1 MSKPELAQRISEDLS
16 QGNIESIREALSNV
30 HPSEI
35 ASIIQ
40 NFDPDDHTKIL
51 EALDNETASEVILE
65 LDPEQREDI
74 LEDFDADKI
83 ADIADEMDSDD
94 AADLLGE
101 LPEQTA
107 QSVLD
112 KMNPEEAKDVKP
124 LLKYPEDTAG
134 GIMQTELV
142 KVSQN
147 STVRDTI
154 NWIRLIAD
162 EVEDFQLVFVTDNQD
177 KLLGQISLTKLI
189 LATASTNV
197 TAIMEPIEVTTTP
210 YIDQEEVAKI
220 FQKYDILSLPVVD
233 SSGVLLGR
241 ITADDVLDVISEE
254 ASEDLFQMAGVGD
267 SLHPIYTPTRTRIQ
281 LRAPWLLLT
290 LIGELFIAFI
300 IVYAFQPTLEKV
312 AILAAFMPAIMAT
325 GGNVGLQTTT
335 IIIRSLGM
343 GTINVKQM
351 LKLVISEM
359 KVGLSL
365 GLICGI
371 IAALIGALISYNQP
385 EVVRL
390 ALAVFIAMVSATLAT
405 SFIGVAAPLVLHKL
419 DFDPAAASGPFLTM
433 FNDIF
438 GSVFYLFIAML
449 ILFTQ
454 RT

>member
-1 MSKPELAQRISEDLS
+1 MTRPELAQRISEDLK
-16 QGNIESIREALSNV
+16 QGNIEGIRQTLSDV

-35 ASIIQ
+35 ATILQTI
-40 NFDPDDHTKIL
+40 DPEDHPKIL

-107 QSVLD
+107 KTVLD
-112 KMNPEEAKDVKP
+112 KMDPEEAKDVKP

-142 KVSQN
+142 KVSQK

-162 EVEDFQLVFVTDNQD
+162 EVEDFLMIFVTDEND
-177 KLLGQISLTKLI
+177 KLIGEISLSKLI
-189 LATASTNV
+189 LAAPSTQV
-197 TAIMEPIEVTTTP
+197 TSIMEPVEVTVTP

-220 FQKYDILSLPVVD
+220 FQKYDILSLPVID
-233 SSGVLLGR
+233 STGVLLGR
-241 ITADDVLDVISEE
+241 ITADDVLDVITEE
-254 ASEDLFQMAGVGD
+254 ASEDMLQLAGVGD
-267 SLHPIYTPTRTRIQ
+267 SLHPMYTPTFTRIK
-281 LRAPWLLLT
+281 LRTPWLLLT

-300 IVYAFQPTLEKV
+300 IVYAFEPTLEKV
-312 AILAAFMPAIMAT
+312 AVLAAFMPAIMAT

-343 GTINVKQM
+343 GTINVKQIF
-351 LKLVISEM
+351 KIIISELR
-359 KVGLSL
+359 VGLAL
-365 GLICGI
+365 GLICGF
-371 IAALIGALISYNQP
+371 IAAIIGALISYNQP
-385 EVVRL
+385 EVFKL
-390 ALAVFIAMVSATLAT
+390 SLAVFIAMVSATLAT
-405 SFIGVAAPLVLHKL
+405 SFIGVAAPLTLQKL
-419 DFDPAAASGPFLTM
+419 NFDPAAASGPFLTM

-449 ILFTQ
+449 IF
-454 RT
+454 

>member
-1 MSKPELAQRISEDLS
+1 MSKPELTQQISEDLS
-16 QGNIESIREALSNV
+16 EGNIQGIKEALSDI
-30 HPSEI
+30 HPLEI
-35 ASIIQ
+35 AEILL
-40 NFDPDDHTKIL
+40 NFDPADHPRIL
-51 EALDNETASEVILE
+51 DALDNETASEVILE

-74 LEDFDADKI
+74 LEDFDAEKI

-107 QSVLD
+107 KTVLD
-112 KMNPEEAKDVKP
+112 KMDPEEAKDVKP

-162 EVEDFQLVFVTDNQD
+162 EVEDFQLVFVTDDQD
-177 KLLGQISLTKLI
+177 KLLGQISLTKLV
-189 LATASTNV
+189 LASPSTNV
-197 TAIMEPIEVTTTP
+197 TNIMEPVEVTTTP

-233 SSGVLLGR
+233 SREVLLGR
-241 ITADDVLDVISEE
+241 ITADDILDVISEE
-254 ASEDLFQMAGVGD
+254 ASEDLLQMAGVGD
-267 SLHPIYTPTRTRIQ
+267 SLHPMYTPTATRIR
-281 LRAPWLLLT
+281 LRTPWLLLT

-351 LKLVISEM
+351 FKLIISEM
-359 KVGLSL
+359 KVGLAL
-365 GLICGI
+365 GLICGS
-371 IAALIGALISYNQP
+371 IAALIGALISYGQP

-405 SFIGVAAPLVLHKL
+405 SFIGVAGPLILDKL

-449 ILFTQ
+449 IF
-454 RT
+454 

>member
-1 MSKPELAQRISEDLS
+1 MSKPELTQRISEDLTE
-16 QGNIESIREALSNV
+16 GNIQGIRETLSDV

-35 ASIIQ
+35 VSILQ
-40 NFDPDDHTKIL
+40 NFEAEDHPKIL

-65 LDPEQREDI
+65 LDPEHREDI
-74 LEDFDADKI
+74 LEDLDAEKI

-101 LPEQTA
+101 LPEHTA

-112 KMNPEEAKDVKP
+112 KMDPEEAKDVKP

-162 EVEDFQLVFVTDNQD
+162 EVEDLQLVFVTDDQD
-177 KLLGQISLTKLI
+177 KLLGQIPLKELV
-189 LATASTNV
+189 LATPGTNV
-197 TAIMEPIEVTTTP
+197 TNIMEPVEITTTP
-210 YIDQEEVAKI
+210 YVDQEEVAKT
-220 FQKYDILSLPVVD
+220 FQKYDIFSLPVVD
-233 SSGVLLGR
+233 SRGVLLGR
-241 ITADDVLDVISEE
+241 ITADDVLDVLSEE

-267 SLHPIYTPTRTRIQ
+267 SLHPMYTPTFTRIK
-281 LRAPWLLLT
+281 LRTPWLLLT
-290 LIGELFIAFI
+290 LVGELFIAFI

-325 GGNVGLQTTT
+325 GGNVGIQTTT

-343 GTINVKQM
+343 GTINVKQIF
-351 LKLVISEM
+351 KLILSEVR
-359 KVGLSL
+359 VGLAL
-365 GLICGI
+365 GVICGF
-371 IAALIGALISYNQP
+371 IAAIIGGLISYNEPQ
-385 EVVRL
+385 VFRL
-390 ALAVFIAMVSATLAT
+390 SLAVFIAMVSATLAT
-405 SFIGVAAPLVLHKL
+405 SFIGVAAPLILNKL

-449 ILFTQ
+449 IF
-454 RT
+454 